1 MESPEAAEGRRG
13 GDERGARWGKE
24 ECGYGRS
31 RTSPSRT
38 GPAKPDRDHEKRAK
52 RRPRGPTACARAS
65 APHLCSRHS
74 PNRCLRGF
82 PPRFPARVSPVRRER
97 FLLSSGE
104 NVFLL
109 FRISSLLSSSSR
121 DLASS
126 TDGILIG
133 SRIGQSSERNELVGT
148 KRSCL
153 KIARGDYCFF
163 FFSFFLFS
171 FHRWWQWWWWS
182 TKLENFLANKF
193 NIVKKKSVRINEYR
207 FLRPINLAS
216 LRKRIGSNISLKLVV
231 DFSYHWSTA
240 SFRISSR
247 WKISRE
253 RDYLAAR
260 RIRKVTYSSAK
271 IFGTFTNV
279 PCLSPDFLSWLKNVE
294 IYWIRYPRFF
304 FLLLRVT
311 TRQK

>member
-1 MESPEAAEGRRG
+1 MNWSGQKDRVWRLRVAIIVF
-13 GDERGARWGKE
+13 
-24 ECGYGRS
+24 S
-31 RTSPSRT
+31 FSPS
-38 GPAKPDRDHEKRAK
+38 
-52 RRPRGPTACARAS
+52 
-65 APHLCSRHS
+65 
-74 PNRCLRGF
+74 F
-82 PPRFPARVSPVRRER
+82 
-97 FLLSSGE
+97 
-104 NVFLL
+104 
-109 FRISSLLSSSSR
+109 
-121 DLASS
+121 
-126 TDGILIG
+126 
-133 SRIGQSSERNELVGT
+133 
-148 KRSCL
+148 
-153 KIARGDYCFF
+153 
-163 FFSFFLFS
+163 FFLFIGDDS
-171 FHRWWQWWWWS
+171 DDGGP
-182 TKLENFLANKF
+182 KLENFLANKF

-216 LRKRIGSNISLKLVV
+216 LRKRIGSNISLRLVV

-304 FLLLRVT
+304 FFFFVLQLERNKFLPRIWKQDYFLRYVI
-311 TRQK
+311 

>member
-82 PPRFPARVSPVRRER
+82 PARFPARVSPVRRER

-207 FLRPINLAS
+207 FLANKFGILAKKD
-216 LRKRIGSNISLKLVV
+216 RKQYFTEASSRFFLSLK
-231 DFSYHWSTA
+231 HG
-240 SFRISSR
+240 
-247 WKISRE
+247 
-253 RDYLAAR
+253 
-260 RIRKVTYSSAK
+260 
-271 IFGTFTNV
+271 IFQDQ
-279 PCLSPDFLSWLKNVE
+279 LSLKN
-294 IYWIRYPRFF
+294 IQGAW
-304 FLLLRVT
+304 LLGCTSYKKSNL
-311 TRQK
+311 